1 MRVAVIVVFVSLLTT
16 RSEASTS
23 CMSKTEARQQFG
35 TVYLYWHGPEHCW
48 DATPTRLHG
57 VRHRVRH
64 PEPTP
69 HFVVPI
75 PSPDLR
81 RSANAMAPD
90 EPETELITVIPW
102 VERWTDITQRT
113 PPASIVV
120 TARADGH
127 VARRGDG
134 YHRHRTDACGCRVSV
149 WRHEIGWTHSSPSSR
164 SKTMTDEHLAAMHK
178 LLAEY
183 HRKLAKAAV
192 LDIVQQY
199 HVDLAQRFADEAAQ
213 IPRRT
218 AILERLNEREQQEKM
233 ASTRLEPWMI
243 M

>member
-1 MRVAVIVVFVSLLTT
+1 MRVAVIVVFVSLLTM

-23 CMSKTEARQQFG
+23 CISKTEARQQFG

-81 RSANAMAPD
+81 RSANAMATD

-113 PPASIVV
+113 PASIVLTDRKSEPTV
-120 TARADGH
+120 TSRDAVMVIIAIVLTLAVVEFLFGGMRSVGHTHRLRLGAR
-127 VARRGDG
+127 
-134 YHRHRTDACGCRVSV
+134 
-149 WRHEIGWTHSSPSSR
+149 
-164 SKTMTDEHLAAMHK
+164 
-178 LLAEY
+178 
-183 HRKLAKAAV
+183 
-192 LDIVQQY
+192 Q
-199 HVDLAQRFADEAAQ
+199 
-213 IPRRT
+213 
-218 AILERLNEREQQEKM
+218 
-233 ASTRLEPWMI
+233 
-243 M
+243 

>member
-23 CMSKTEARQQFG
+23 CMSKTEARQHFG

-48 DATPTRLHG
+48 DATPTHLHG

-69 HFVVPI
+69 HFVVPL

-81 RSANAMAPD
+81 RSANAMATD

-113 PPASIVV
+113 PAASVV
-120 TARADGH
+120 TDRKSEPAVTSRDAVMVIIAIILTLAVVEFLFGGMRSVGHTHRLRLGAR
-127 VARRGDG
+127 
-134 YHRHRTDACGCRVSV
+134 
-149 WRHEIGWTHSSPSSR
+149 
-164 SKTMTDEHLAAMHK
+164 
-178 LLAEY
+178 
-183 HRKLAKAAV
+183 
-192 LDIVQQY
+192 Q
-199 HVDLAQRFADEAAQ
+199 
-213 IPRRT
+213 
-218 AILERLNEREQQEKM
+218 
-233 ASTRLEPWMI
+233 
-243 M
+243 

>member
-23 CMSKTEARQQFG
+23 CMSKIEARQHFG

-48 DATPTRLHG
+48 DATTTHLHG

-69 HFVVPI
+69 HFVVPL

-81 RSANAMAPD
+81 RSANAMATD

-113 PPASIVV
+113 PAASSVV
-120 TARADGH
+120 TDRKSEPTVTPRDAVMVIIAIILTLAVVEFLFGGMRSVGHTHRLRLGAR
-127 VARRGDG
+127 
-134 YHRHRTDACGCRVSV
+134 
-149 WRHEIGWTHSSPSSR
+149 
-164 SKTMTDEHLAAMHK
+164 
-178 LLAEY
+178 
-183 HRKLAKAAV
+183 
-192 LDIVQQY
+192 Q
-199 HVDLAQRFADEAAQ
+199 
-213 IPRRT
+213 
-218 AILERLNEREQQEKM
+218 
-233 ASTRLEPWMI
+233 
-243 M
+243 

>member
-1 MRVAVIVVFVSLLTT
+1 MRVAVIVVFVSLLTM

-23 CMSKTEARQQFG
+23 CISKTEARQQFG

-81 RSANAMAPD
+81 RSANAMATD
-90 EPETELITVIPW
+90 EPETELIIPW

-120 TARADGH
+120 TDRKSEPTVTSRDAVMVIIAIILTLAVVEFLFGGMRSVGHTHRLRLGAR
-127 VARRGDG
+127 
-134 YHRHRTDACGCRVSV
+134 
-149 WRHEIGWTHSSPSSR
+149 
-164 SKTMTDEHLAAMHK
+164 
-178 LLAEY
+178 
-183 HRKLAKAAV
+183 
-192 LDIVQQY
+192 Q
-199 HVDLAQRFADEAAQ
+199 
-213 IPRRT
+213 
-218 AILERLNEREQQEKM
+218 
-233 ASTRLEPWMI
+233 
-243 M
+243 